1 MCEELRASSPAQPWR
16 RRSPPSCA
24 LADDSHA
31 SVRLTASLPRCGCS
45 WSRPCTPWRTRATA
59 RGLAPGQ
66 VS

>member
-1 MCEELRASSPAQPWR
+1 MRAAL
-16 RRSPPSCA
+16 RSPGGGEAPSCA